1 MNSLNAIVNSV
12 GTFDAL
18 DRGQRMAVLTHVR
31 ALEHL
36 LGLR

>member
-1 MNSLNAIVNSV
+1 MNSLSAIVNSA
-12 GTFDAL
+12 GTFELL

-36 LGLR
+36 LRVP